1 MLLFPFVRVLGSVG
15 RVLFSSHALLSKHA
29 IICFGLNMICNAQKG
44 RKWSFSLQQ
53 EEHLPT
59 EHLLVIIWRPPSA
72 RGQEANIWS
81 RIQVTFASYL
91 RVFSFALWKKKIR
104 SSSCDGR
111 ASHPQFVLF
120 HFHQRMEKSG
130 DGSSCRT
137 LSAGRGSSFF
147 PWKQR
152 KTLKVNPAGLD
163 YLSSDVH
170 ITQFYL
176 KWFSTKK
183 CKSKET
189 FKIQK
194 HFITP
199 TGEVLPSGGESFC
212 LHEGNYSKYL

>member
-91 RVFSFALWKKKIR
+91 RVFSFALWKKKNQVVLLWWEGVSSTICFISLSSEDGEERWWQQLSDSVSWTRLIVLPLKTEKNTEGKSSRIR
-104 SSSCDGR
+104 LSLQR
-111 ASHPQFVLF
+111 RSHNTVLF
-120 HFHQRMEKSG
+120 KMVFHQEM
-130 DGSSCRT
+130 
-137 LSAGRGSSFF
+137 
-147 PWKQR
+147 
-152 KTLKVNPAGLD
+152 
-163 YLSSDVH
+163 
-170 ITQFYL
+170 
-176 KWFSTKK
+176 
-183 CKSKET
+183 
-189 FKIQK
+189 
-194 HFITP
+194 
-199 TGEVLPSGGESFC
+199 
-212 LHEGNYSKYL
+212 

>member
-91 RVFSFALWKKKIR
+91 RVFSFALWKKKKSGRPPVMGGRLIHNLFYFTFIRGWRRAVMAAVVGLCQLDEAHR
-104 SSSCDGR
+104 SSPENR
-111 ASHPQFVLF
+111 
-120 HFHQRMEKSG
+120 EKHW
-130 DGSSCRT
+130 R
-137 LSAGRGSSFF
+137 
-147 PWKQR
+147 
-152 KTLKVNPAGLD
+152 
-163 YLSSDVH
+163 
-170 ITQFYL
+170 
-176 KWFSTKK
+176 
-183 CKSKET
+183 
-189 FKIQK
+189 
-194 HFITP
+194 
-199 TGEVLPSGGESFC
+199 
-212 LHEGNYSKYL
+212 